1 MGGGLGGDEGGG
13 SGGVE
18 GKGGG
23 GDMGGDG
30 GGGDGGEQDRS
41 PPWEAQLLQ
50 HEKSVPARARSLH
63 ARVLASHAARLPMP
77 QQLQPPVTRLQ
88 VEPSA
93 QPITLAMPV
102 LKQVNVRG
110 GEYGGGGGDLGASAG
125 SGGGDGGGGA
135 AGGEQDR
142 VPP

>member
-1 MGGGLGGDEGGG
+1 LGGDEGGG

-50 HEKSVPARARSLH
+50 HEK
-63 ARVLASHAARLPMP
+63 
-77 QQLQPPVTRLQ
+77 
-88 VEPSA
+88 
-93 QPITLAMPV
+93 
-102 LKQVNVRG
+102 
-110 GEYGGGGGDLGASAG
+110 
-125 SGGGDGGGGA
+125 
-135 AGGEQDR
+135 
-142 VPP
+142 